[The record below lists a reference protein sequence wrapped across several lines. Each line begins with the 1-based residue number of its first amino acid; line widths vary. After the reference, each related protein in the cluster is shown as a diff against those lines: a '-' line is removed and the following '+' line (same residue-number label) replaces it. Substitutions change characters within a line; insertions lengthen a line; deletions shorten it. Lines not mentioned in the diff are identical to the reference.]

1 MGDKIKTIVVDPNKE
16 IQIVHPK
23 KWITKKKKKDWITYD
38 PKKQQDP
45 KELIKL
51 KKPEEYESKEWIT
64 KKTERR
70 PHKSGGC
77 VRLAKK
83 GGGRAYGKNS

>member
-1 MGDKIKTIVVDPNKE
+1 MA
-16 IQIVHPK
+16 
-23 KWITKKKKKDWITYD
+23 DWITYD

-45 KELIKL
+45 KEWIKL

-70 PHKSGGC
+70 PHKGGGSAQ
-77 VRLAKK
+77 RGLGRAFMK
-83 GGGRAYGKNS
+83 GGKV